1 MKLRTILG
9 IGILIFFLTGGLLS
23 SRFMERTCTPIS
35 KLLNQAAENTD
46 PKLAQKAKN
55 LWDSCHHS
63 IATLADHTPMDEVD
77 SLFSQAMNYAKNG
90 NKQEFSAICS
100 RLASLVDAIY
110 EAQKIYW
117 WNII

>member
-1 MKLRTILG
+1 MKLRTILW
-9 IGILIFFLTGGLLS
+9 IVILVFFLAGGLIS
-23 SRFMERTCTPIS
+23 SQLMERACTPIS
-35 KLLNQAAENTD
+35 NLLNQAAENTD
-46 PKLAQKAKN
+46 PKLAQQAKKM
-55 LWDSCHHS
+55 WDKCQHG
-63 IATLADHTPMDEVD
+63 IATLADHTPMDEVE

-90 NKQEFSAICS
+90 NTQEFSAICS